1 MEYLLDTNV
10 CVAMLRDQYGVRNRI
25 LAAGIANCHVS
36 EITIAELFYGAAKS
50 GREKHL
56 EEVHNVMNMFGIL
69 PIKDALEKYGRI
81 KSDLEEIG
89 MRIDDFDL
97 LIGAS
102 ALTHNMTL
110 VTHNA
115 KHFVRIPN
123 LTMEDWE
130 S

>member
-56 EEVHNVMNMFGIL
+56 EEVHKVMNMFGIL

-102 ALTHNMTL
+102 
-110 VTHNA
+110 
-115 KHFVRIPN
+115 
-123 LTMEDWE
+123 D
-130 S
+130 